1 MEAARNRGRM
11 MRSRRRTSPARYLVV
26 LIVPFMIGC
35 TTYSAVRYAPMAE
48 TVAILRQHRSTPVNV
63 GAFTMKNPRGASID
77 CRGAGPVQ
85 TPDDEPI
92 EEYVRKAL
100 VSELIMAEMY
110 SQTAPVTLTGF
121 LEEFDFSSM
130 KGRWKMTLVVTSSH
144 GRQVTV
150 SEDYDYDFHFIGD
163 VACRQTAH
171 AMTPAVQNLIRTL
184 VQHPGFP
191 ALLSPGQ

>member
-1 MEAARNRGRM
+1 MIP
-11 MRSRRRTSPARYLVV
+11 SRRIVSSALSLVV
-26 LIVPFMIGC
+26 VTPFMIGC
-35 TTYSAVRYAPMAE
+35 ATYSAVRYASMAE
-48 TVAILRQHRSTPVNV
+48 TVATLRQYRATPVNV
-63 GAFTMKNPRGASID
+63 GAFTMKNSRGASID

-100 VSELIMAEMY
+100 VSELIMAEVY

-130 KGRWKMTLVVTSSH
+130 KGRWKITLVVTSSN

-150 SEDYDYDFHFIGD
+150 PEDYDYDFHFTGD

-171 AMTPAVQNLIRTL
+171 AMTPAVQNVIRTL

-191 ALLSPGQ
+191 ALLSRGQ